1 MRFDRG
7 NEIHMSTPTISI
19 IIPIYNEKHTITKLL
34 DRVHEATAR
43 LSVEIILVDDAST
56 DGTAQVLSTL
66 ISKNVQVY
74 THDRN
79 QGKGA
84 AIRTGIAHVT
94 GEIIIIQDADLEY
107 HPRDYPTLLEPI
119 LEGEA
124 DVVFGNRF
132 HGRTHRVLYVW
143 HYLGNKALT
152 YMTNI
157 FTGLNLSDM
166 EVGFKVFRTE
176 VLKQIT
182 LKSNRF
188 GFEPEIVCKIAKLRC
203 RIYEVPVRYYGR
215 TYEEGKKITWRDGV
229 AAFVH
234 IIRFRFFD

>member
-1 MRFDRG
+1 
-7 NEIHMSTPTISI
+7 MSTPTVSI
-19 IIPIYNEKHTITKLL
+19 IIPVYNEKHTIAKLL

-43 LSVEIILVDDAST
+43 LSAEIILVDDAST

-66 ISKNVQVY
+66 TSKNVQVY

-132 HGRTHRVLYVW
+132 HGGTHRVLYV
-143 HYLGNKALT
+143 HL
-152 YMTNI
+152 
-157 FTGLNLSDM
+157 
-166 EVGFKVFRTE
+166 
-176 VLKQIT
+176 
-182 LKSNRF
+182 
-188 GFEPEIVCKIAKLRC
+188 
-203 RIYEVPVRYYGR
+203 
-215 TYEEGKKITWRDGV
+215 
-229 AAFVH
+229 
-234 IIRFRFFD
+234 